1 MTPHSTAGERIARQQ
16 IQHDSRQEDEG
27 VGQED
32 EGVGQEDE
40 MNAKVDVDERDRTE
54 EQDGKRQE

>member
-1 MTPHSTAGERIARQQ
+1 MTPHSTADERIARQQ
-16 IQHDSRQEDEG
+16 IQHDSRQD
-27 VGQED
+27 D

-40 MNAKVDVDERDRTE
+40 MNAKGDVDERDRTE